1 MRTIIDLFAYAAKP
15 LLDSLKKK
23 GGIAVAEPEG
33 FIVEGREGPLKEGEL
48 DRATQW
54 ARESVKNLIKPNPFI
69 KYFYSPERIRT
80 AVPGSKGPKD

>member
-1 MRTIIDLFAYAAKP
+1 LRTIIDLFAYAAKP

-54 ARESVKNLIKPNPFI
+54 ARGISQKLDK
-69 KYFYSPERIRT
+69 
-80 AVPGSKGPKD
+80 A